1 MTPIKKYLI
10 FQTYCGKMYEH
21 LISLGPYG
29 WVHCRKIDIEADGPL
44 AFML

>member
-1 MTPIKKYLI
+1 
-10 FQTYCGKMYEH
+10 MYEH

-44 AFML
+44 AFMLRTSGKNLRRKKDGRN